1 MTSVASSPPAKTR
14 RAVRLPDGRTTIA
27 FSLHLSRFLLSTM
40 LLSWGVFGLAF
51 LLLGGGSLD
60 GMMHQLNNL
69 ARRYVEADA
78 ARVQSFRDIFLAA
91 HLAVTIL
98 LIVLRRDRI
107 VPAQVPERIC
117 DHG

>member
-1 MTSVASSPPAKTR
+1 MTGAASSQLAETR
-14 RAVRLPDGRTTIA
+14 RRLRLPDGLTAIA
-27 FSLHLSRFLLSTM
+27 FGLHLSRFLLSTM
-40 LLSWGVFGLAF
+40 LLSWGVFALGF

-78 ARVQSFRDIFLAA
+78 ARVQSFRDLFLAA

-107 VPAQVPERIC
+107 VPAPLPESIC

>member
-1 MTSVASSPPAKTR
+1 MSGATSAPPARPR
-14 RAVRLPDGRTTIA
+14 RAARLPDGRTA
-27 FSLHLSRFLLSTM
+27 LVFGLHFSRFLLSTM
-40 LLSWGVFGLAF
+40 LLSWGVFALAF

-60 GMMHQLNNL
+60 GLMHQLNNL

-91 HLAVTIL
+91 HFAVTIL

-107 VPAQVPERIC
+107 LPAQLPERIC
-117 DHG
+117 DHD